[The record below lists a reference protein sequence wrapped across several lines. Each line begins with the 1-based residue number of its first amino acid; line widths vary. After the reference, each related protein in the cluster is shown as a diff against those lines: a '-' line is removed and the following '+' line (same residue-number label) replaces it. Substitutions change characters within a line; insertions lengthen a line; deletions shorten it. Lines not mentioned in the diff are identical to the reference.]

1 MMDGRPVNPA
11 QQQWPPEIPPLHPPE
26 RPTEPLPPMPPGPQ
40 PTPSRPSRMLPT
52 WEEAETRDR
61 DLADRLLEHRIIVVG
76 GVLDDA
82 VADRVTGQLLLLGRS
97 HQPVEVHLSCPGSEL
112 GAALALADAVDL
124 VGAPVHAVVRGIL
137 KGPAVAVLCAAER
150 RVAHRNALLV
160 LTVPRLSAA
169 EGTSEAVAAEAAQHE
184 HQVAQL
190 RRRITGVTGRSEAE
204 VTDDLATG
212 RLLTA
217 EEAVAYGLLHE
228 LR

>member
-1 MMDGRPVNPA
+1 
-11 QQQWPPEIPPLHPPE
+11 
-26 RPTEPLPPMPPGPQ
+26 
-40 PTPSRPSRMLPT
+40 MLPT
-52 WEEAETRDR
+52 WEESEPRER
-61 DLADRLLEHRIIVVG
+61 DLADRLLDHRIILVG

-82 VADRVTGQLLLLGRS
+82 VADRVAGQLLLLGRS

-124 VGAPVHAVVRGIL
+124 VHAPVHAVVRGVL

-150 RVAHRNALLV
+150 RVGHRDALLV
-160 LTVPRLSAA
+160 LSVPHLTAA
-169 EGTSEAVAAEAAQHE
+169 EGTSDVVAAEAAQHE

-190 RRRITGVTGRSEAE
+190 RRRITGVTGRSGAD
-204 VTDDLATG
+204 VTEDLAVG

-217 EEAVAYGLLHE
+217 EEAVAYGLLQE